1 MGPKKSL
8 PTQIKDILRYHV
20 NRKDFPEDEEFFSLM
35 RDLGELDEKVHN
47 VKKQIFSNRK
57 AREQAKQF
65 QERLLKRLMTNHS
78 LLVGYKKVG
87 LP

>member
-8 PTQIKDILRYHV
+8 PTQIKDILRYHA
-20 NRKDFPEDEEFFSLM
+20 NRKDFAEDEEFFSLM

-47 VKKQIFSNRK
+47 VKKEIISNRK

-65 QERLLKRLMTNHS
+65 QKRLFKTTND
-78 LLVGYKKVG
+78 
-87 LP
+87 